1 MRCLQLQADD
11 NDDTDKNKCLL
22 YLSHKCSPF
31 NTQQYSP
38 CTQTPQKEKK
48 KKGKKKNKVIR
59 IWDYVSLAYLNK
71 MFTLER

>member
-1 MRCLQLQADD
+1 MIMMIQIKTSAYCTYHINVLHLIHS
-11 NDDTDKNKCLL
+11 NTLL
-22 YLSHKCSPF
+22 APKPHKR
-31 NTQQYSP
+31 
-38 CTQTPQKEKK
+38 KKK